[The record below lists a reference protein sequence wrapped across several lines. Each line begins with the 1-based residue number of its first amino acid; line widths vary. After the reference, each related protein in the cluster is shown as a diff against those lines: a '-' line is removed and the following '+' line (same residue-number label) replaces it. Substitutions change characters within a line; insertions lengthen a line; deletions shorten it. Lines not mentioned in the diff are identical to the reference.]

1 MGLQRSTVEQS
12 KFEYSIKIFNK
23 GLKEEKKKEGLLKR
37 LQNIKGKNKE
47 QLKAIEYQGNKQ
59 LDAIKNINMG
69 LKPLNVFLLFK
80 RFKSR
85 GRRLND

>member
-1 MGLQRSTVEQS
+1 MGLKQSTVEQT
-12 KFEYSIKIFNK
+12 KFEYSIKVFNK

-37 LQNIKGKNKE
+37 LQNIEGKNKE
-47 QLKAIEYQGNKQ
+47 QLKAIECQGNKH
-59 LDAIKNINMG
+59 LDAIKNINMD